1 MGRRDRSGIRLQ
13 SGGFD
18 VEGGETARV
27 SGTGGE
33 GGADFSIAQ
42 CQPAAQGKQA
52 RESKHRSGA
61 RDGTC
66 DLYALLTAGRSR
78 STIHGALLVT

>member
-13 SGGFD
+13 SGGFNE
-18 VEGGETARV
+18 EGGETARV

-33 GGADFSIAQ
+33 GGADFTIAQ
-42 CQPAAQGKQA
+42 CQPAAQREQA
-52 RESKHRSGA
+52 REPEHRSGA

-66 DLYALLTAGRSR
+66 DLYALLTTGRS
-78 STIHGALLVT
+78 S